1 MLEVEHLTR
10 RYGPITAVDDISFQT
25 RSGEILGFLGPN
37 GAGKTTTM
45 RMITGYL
52 PPTAGEVRIEGVGL
66 RRDPLAAKRKIGYL
80 PELPPLYPEL
90 TVRDYLRFVARLR
103 QVPSRERNN
112 TVERAMGRCALSDV
126 TGRVIGRL
134 SKGYRQRVG
143 IAQAILH
150 NPRLLIFDEPTAGL
164 DPRQILETRQLI
176 RSLAGDHTVILSTHI
191 LSDAASSRAT
201 PCSLNCAARA
211 QPLRSLSRN
220 YLASAMPN

>member
-25 RSGEILGFLGPN
+25 HSGEILGFLGPN

-45 RMITGYL
+45 RMITGCL

-103 QVPSRERNN
+103 HVAARERN
-112 TVERAMGRCALSDV
+112 TAVERV
-126 TGRVIGRL
+126 
-134 SKGYRQRVG
+134 
-143 IAQAILH
+143 
-150 NPRLLIFDEPTAGL
+150 N
-164 DPRQILETRQLI
+164 
-176 RSLAGDHTVILSTHI
+176 RSE
-191 LSDAASSRAT
+191 R
-201 PCSLNCAARA
+201 
-211 QPLRSLSRN
+211 
-220 YLASAMPN
+220 